1 MKRSVWLV
9 IAILTLFLRSGCGEE
24 TIVHTNIEE
33 TGTGSIES
41 VWETNEEPEQET
53 AEDSVEEAPDETE
66 ELTEETCDAPEQE
79 TTEEITEE
87 TTEEP
92 GDVIAEDPTEE
103 IPDVT
108 EEPAYTVEEYQAV
121 LYAKSGVNV
130 RIGPSTDY
138 EKVGGLNKGDR
149 VLVTGIADSG
159 WYRIEYGEA
168 EGFVSNNYLLD
179 EASYQAMLAKEE
191 EERLATERAEAE
203 RLAAER
209 EAAAQAPQ
217 EQQPEEQQPAQA
229 PVVQGDYKTQVVTLI
244 NQERATVG
252 LPGVSQNASLD
263 AVAQIRAREIVTTF
277 AHTRPNGTDWY
288 TVLDEN
294 GVTYMCAGENIAAGH
309 GTPQDVMVAWMNSDG
324 HRANILNSSFGQV
337 GIGYYTDPNSIYGT
351 FWVQIF
357 TN

>member
-1 MKRSVWLV
+1 MKRGVWLV
-9 IAILTLFLRSGCGEE
+9 VAMLTLFLGSGCGEE
-24 TIVHTNIEE
+24 TIVHTDMEE
-33 TGTGSIES
+33 TGTGSAES
-41 VWETNEEPEQET
+41 VWETDEPEPGKT

-92 GDVIAEDPTEE
+92 GDVIAEEPTEE
-103 IPDVT
+103 TPDVT
-108 EEPAYTVEEYQAV
+108 EEPTYTVEEYQAV

-130 RIGPSTDY
+130 RTGPSTDY

-149 VLVTGIADSG
+149 VFVTGIADSG
-159 WYRIEYGEA
+159 WYRIDYNGT

-191 EERLATERAEAE
+191 EE
-203 RLAAER
+203 
-209 EAAAQAPQ
+209 
-217 EQQPEEQQPAQA
+217 QQSAQA
-229 PVVQGDYKTQVVTLI
+229 PVVQGDYKTQVVTII
-244 NQERATVG
+244 NQERAAVG

-263 AVAQIRAREIVTTF
+263 AVAQIRAQEIVTTF
-277 AHTRPNGTDWY
+277 AHTRLNGTDWY
-288 TVLDEN
+288 TVLAEN
-294 GVTYMCAGENIAAGH
+294 GVTYMCAGENIAAGY

-337 GIGYYTDPNSIYGT
+337 GIGYYTDPNSVYGT

>member
-53 AEDSVEEAPDETE
+53 
-66 ELTEETCDAPEQE
+66 TEET
-79 TTEEITEE
+79 I
-87 TTEEP
+87 EEP
-92 GDVIAEDPTEE
+92 DDVIAEDPTEE

-191 EERLATERAEAE
+191 EERLAAERAEAE

-217 EQQPEEQQPAQA
+217 PEEQQPAQA
-229 PVVQGDYKTQVVTLI
+229 PVVQGDYKAQVVTLI

-294 GVTYMCAGENIAAGH
+294 GVTYMCAGENIAAGY